1 MGFNELTGELMAV
14 KQVKLNKRKSD
25 VIIKII
31 ISHLNFL
38 NKNPLLFFHFIKN
51 DKMAIIVYL
60 MFLNFY
66 NYLIINIMYNRFFN
80 YSI

>member
-38 NKNPLLFFHFIKN
+38 NKNPLLFFHFIKMI
-51 DKMAIIVYL
+51 KWQ
-60 MFLNFY
+60 
-66 NYLIINIMYNRFFN
+66 
-80 YSI
+80 